1 MILYFLISAAV
12 VAADQLLKVWVVG
25 HIALGG
31 AVAFVPHVLGLTY
44 VRNTGASFSL
54 LSDHTWL
61 LTLLSAAASVTV
73 AVLIAKRLFPHRVG
87 MIGLALVLG
96 GAVGN
101 LLDRVRL
108 GYVVD
113 MFETLF
119 MNFAIFNIADM
130 GIVIGGILVMVY
142 LVFWYGKNEEEKP

>member
-1 MILYFLISAAV
+1 MIFYFLLSAAV
-12 VAADQLLKVWVVG
+12 VAIDQMVKAWVVG
-25 HIALGG
+25 NISLGG
-31 AVAFVPHVLGLTY
+31 GLPFLPHVLGLTY

-61 LTLLSAAASVTV
+61 LTLLSAVASV
-73 AVLIAKRLFPHRVG
+73 AVIILMAKRLFPHRVG

-101 LLDRVRL
+101 LIDRVRL

-119 MNFAIFNIADM
+119 MNFAIFNVADM
-130 GIVIGGILVMVY
+130 GIVIGGILVMCY
-142 LVFWYGKNEEEKP
+142 LVFWYGKHEEETS